1 MILWSRKL
9 KFSAFLIILNKK
21 MKNLGNR
28 RKARILAFQGL
39 YSWEINRESSVNL
52 VTFSWA
58 KEEVPEEIR
67 IFASLVIKGTIENLE
82 EIDER
87 IRKSLKKW
95 DFNRLEKVNL
105 AILRISTYAL
115 IYQNDIPHGVTI
127 DEAVEITKEFGTSDS
142 FRFVNGVLDNISS
155 NLKKQ

>member
-1 MILWSRKL
+1 
-9 KFSAFLIILNKK
+9 

-39 YSWEINRESSVNL
+39 YSWDINREGEKDL
-52 VTFSWA
+52 LTFSWA
-58 KEEVPEEIR
+58 KEEVPEEIK
-67 IFASLVIKGTIENLE
+67 IFASLVIRGTIENLE
-82 EIDER
+82 EIDDR
-87 IRKSLKKW
+87 IRNSLKKW

-115 IYQNDIPHGVTI
+115 MYQKDIPHGVTI

-155 NLKKQ
+155 ILKKQ